1 MNIIRNLS
9 LELYG
14 SLSLHQ
20 QHPRELSD
28 STARTRKLKLKKK
41 SRNKTNQGTADV
53 KLNKL
58 TQTK

>member
-1 MNIIRNLS
+1 MNKIRNLL

-14 SLSLHQ
+14 SLSLHY

-28 STARTRKLKLKKK
+28 SSARTRKLKLKKK
-41 SRNKTNQGTADV
+41 SRNKTNQDTADI

-58 TQTK
+58 TQIK